1 MKQIEKV
8 LYDGFTYIDGG
19 VCAAK
24 GFRANGVYC
33 GIKENPTKKPDL
45 CLVASDKLCRAAGVF
60 TSNKVK
66 AAPVLVSKAHLE
78 QTGGKAW
85 GMVLSSKNA
94 NCCNADGID
103 KANRVCELAAEQMGV
118 QPEELLIAQ
127 TGVIGQILP
136 IEPFEQGMGKVYDG
150 LSAENHE
157 QATIA
162 IMTTDTVPKEV
173 AVEFQL
179 GGKTCHVGAM
189 GKGSGMIC
197 PNMATTLNVVTTDCA
212 ISAELLQTALS
223 DVVQYTYNC
232 LYIDGDQSTNDTCV
246 VLANGLA
253 ENAEITEQNDDYAV
267 FRQALYIA
275 MSNITKMLAKDGEGA
290 TKLLECTVTG
300 AKDRENALAV
310 AKSVIASD
318 LLKCAMFGADANWGR
333 VLCAVGYAPAEFD
346 IDQVAVT
353 LASRAG
359 SVDVCKNGA
368 GIDFSEDIAKT
379 VLLEDEIEILVSVG
393 DGPAEATAWGCDLTY
408 DYVKING
415 DYRS

>member
-1 MKQIEKV
+1 MKVIE
-8 LYDGFTYIDGG
+8 GG
-19 VCAAK
+19 VTAAK
-24 GFRANGVYC
+24 GYKAAGLRA
-33 GIKENPTKKPDL
+33 GIKAGKTNKDMAMICSEKEAVCAGTFTKN
-45 CLVASDKLCRAAGVF
+45 V
-60 TSNKVK
+60 VK
-66 AAPVLVSKAHLE
+66 AAPVFWDKDVVYKE
-78 QTGGKAW
+78 GKAQAVVVNS
-85 GMVLSSKNA
+85 GIANACTGEEGLS
-94 NCCNADGID
+94 NCKKEAE
-103 KANRVCELAAEQMGV
+103 KAG
-118 QPEELLIAQ
+118 ELLSIAPEHVLVAS
-127 TGVIGQILP
+127 TGVIGAQLVMDVVEKG
-136 IEPFEQGMGKVYDG
+136 IEMLVPELDSGKEAG
-150 LSAENHE
+150 ENA
-157 QATIA
+157 ATA

-393 DGPAEATAWGCDLTY
+393 DGPAAATAWGCDLTY